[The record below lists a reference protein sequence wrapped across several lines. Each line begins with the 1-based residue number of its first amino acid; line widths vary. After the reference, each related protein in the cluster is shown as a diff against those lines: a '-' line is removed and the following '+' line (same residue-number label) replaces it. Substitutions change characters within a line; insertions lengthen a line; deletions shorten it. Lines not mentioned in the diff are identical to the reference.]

1 MKPQENKN
9 EENFENTLEYK
20 VANFKKEANEE
31 IAALEREIAKLRD
44 PTVHSA
50 LMYLSVKEK
59 ENTNRLLKNIYARLD
74 QLEERLKQMEQK
86 LSGVGTVPS
95 TSAPAL
101 LLSSVDQKIID
112 YIKENGPSSAETIQ
126 KVFAYKGRNA
136 ASARLNKLA
145 TFGHLVKQRA
155 GKVIYYAH
163 PDNQSEAN
171 LR

>member
-9 EENFENTLEYK
+9 EEFENTLEYK

-74 QLEERLKQMEQK
+74 QLEEKLKQMEQK
-86 LSGVGTVPS
+86 LSSVGTVPS
-95 TSAPAL
+95 NSAPAL

-145 TFGHLVKQRA
+145 TFGYLVKQRA
-155 GKVIYYAH
+155 GKVIYYAY